1 MRANA
6 GPTHSQAFHPVPER
20 EGELK
25 LRQTYATRRRVSG
38 LHRTRIALDVD
49 VVSPSKHVVERQ
61 AAVPSKPFAE
71 DGDIVSRERMINPH
85 SPCCTRTDTH
95 SCLSARVRRDKTPT
109 VEQRLDLRVFPVSG
123 GLNHERIAAPDSEK
137 RLERFLHVGRLRNAT
152 DASPSCTER
161 SLEVERFGPVGERFG
176 ALGHPPLRLGQAY
189 FIQQACECKL
199 ALDARECLR
208 GSDGDRSIGVKP
220 SASCRQ

>member
-61 AAVPSKPFAE
+61 AAVPSQPFAE
-71 DGDIVSRERMINPH
+71 DGDIVSCEGMINPH
-85 SPCCTRTDTH
+85 SPGGARTDTH

-123 GLNHERIAAPDSEK
+123 GLNHERIAARDSEK
-137 RLERFLHVGRLRNAT
+137 RLERFLYVGRLRDST
-152 DASPSCTER
+152 DASPRRTER
-161 SLEVERFGPVGERFG
+161 GLEVEGRRPVRERLG
-176 ALGHPPLRLGQAY
+176 VLGHLPLRLGKTY
-189 FIQQACECKL
+189 FIQQACESNL
-199 ALDARECLR
+199 
-208 GSDGDRSIGVKP
+208 
-220 SASCRQ
+220 

>member
-1 MRANA
+1 MGANA
-6 GPTHSQAFHPVPER
+6 GPSHSQAFDLVSER
-20 EGELK
+20 ECELK
-25 LRQTYATRRRVSG
+25 LRQIYATRCCVDG

-49 VVSPSKHVVERQ
+49 VVFPSKHVVERQ
-61 AAVPSKPFAE
+61 AAVPSQPFAE

-137 RLERFLHVGRLRNAT
+137 RLERFLCVGR
-152 DASPSCTER
+152 
-161 SLEVERFGPVGERFG
+161 V
-176 ALGHPPLRLGQAY
+176 
-189 FIQQACECKL
+189 
-199 ALDARECLR
+199 
-208 GSDGDRSIGVKP
+208 
-220 SASCRQ
+220 